1 MKQYTIEGEICLG
14 MACAGSGVYEY
25 YTATV
30 ELEDEQV
37 EQLVELIRENDGETD
52 VVALDLEDEL
62 PEVYET
68 LQEAISDAACEA
80 AFRHWALY
88 GFADGAFDEPD
99 DLMERL
105 EEDGHF
111 KYNAEEYL
119 ESKKELGEDE
129 YEEYSEYDED
139 ELKDEAFSEWFDEY
153 YNSLSEDEQYE
164 FLKEYYTDN
173 LDGIDVSDTE
183 YEVVIPD
190 EIIRMAEEESE
201 EDDADDEDE

>member
-1 MKQYTIEGEICLG
+1 MKTYTIEGEICLG
-14 MACAGSGVYEY
+14 MMCCGGGVYED

-52 VVALDLEDEL
+52 VVALDLENEL

-80 AFRHWALY
+80 AFRHWALG
-88 GFADGAFDEPD
+88 GFADGAFEEPY

-105 EEDGHF
+105 EEDGLF
-111 KYNAEEYL
+111 KFDADEFL
-119 ESKKELGEDE
+119 ESKRELGEDE
-129 YEEYSEYDED
+129 YEEYSEYDEED
-139 ELKDEAFSEWFDEY
+139 LKGEAFSEWLDEH
-153 YNSLSEDEQYE
+153 YNSLSEDEQYA
-164 FLKEYYTDN
+164 FLKKYYTNN

-190 EIIRMAEEESE
+190 EIIEEADE
-201 EDDADDEDE
+201 ETGADE

>member
-1 MKQYTIEGEICLG
+1 MKTYTIEGEICLG
-14 MACAGSGVYEY
+14 MMCCGGGVYED

-52 VVALDLEDEL
+52 VVALDLENEL
-62 PEVYET
+62 PEVYEA

-80 AFRHWALY
+80 AFRHWALG
-88 GFADGAFDEPD
+88 GFADGAFEEPD

-105 EEDGHF
+105 EEDGLF
-111 KYNAEEYL
+111 KFDA
-119 ESKKELGEDE
+119 D
-129 YEEYSEYDED
+129 DQ
-139 ELKDEAFSEWFDEY
+139 KDEAFSEWLDEH

-164 FLKEYYTDN
+164 FLKKYYTNN

-190 EIIRMAEEESE
+190 EIIEEAQSDSE
-201 EDDADDEDE
+201 E

>member
-1 MKQYTIEGEICLG
+1 MKTYTIEGEICLG
-14 MACAGSGVYEY
+14 MICCGGGVYEG

-52 VVALDLEDEL
+52 VVALDLENEL
-62 PEVYET
+62 PEVYEI

-80 AFRHWALY
+80 AFRHWALSC
-88 GFADGAFDEPD
+88 FADGAFEEPD
-99 DLMERL
+99 GLMERL
-105 EEDGHF
+105 EED
-111 KYNAEEYL
+111 
-119 ESKKELGEDE
+119 
-129 YEEYSEYDED
+129 
-139 ELKDEAFSEWFDEY
+139 LKGEAFSEWLDEY

-164 FLKEYYTDN
+164 FLKKYYTEN

-190 EIIRMAEEESE
+190 EIIEEAQSDSE
-201 EDDADDEDE
+201 E